1 MLCLVINKHILQK
14 KVMIVDHLFYNW
26 QLIDIRQPYKPY
38 VLATIR
44 ITNPWMVLQ
53 TINNL
58 PIE

>member
-1 MLCLVINKHILQK
+1 
-14 KVMIVDHLFYNW
+14 MIVDHLFYNW